1 MRTMK
6 IISKKGC
13 VVQALKNKEVDVIL
27 HVCNDRGVMGSGVA
41 LTVKTEIP
49 EAYEAYRKS
58 GHRLGTT
65 TFAGR
70 VVNMVAQHNYGY
82 DGLRYLNYGALAEC
96 LIDIQDILI
105 DLESIEG
112 IEKLKIG
119 VPYKMGA
126 HRAGGDWKIISE
138 MIEFIFGDMQVYSY
152 AID

>member
-1 MRTMK
+1 MK

-13 VVQALKNKEVDVIL
+13 VVQALKNEEVDVIL

-49 EAYEAYRKS
+49 EAYKAYRNSSHK
-58 GHRLGTT
+58 LGTVS
-65 TFAGR
+65 FGGR

-82 DGLRYLNYGALAEC
+82 DGLKYLNYGALAEC
-96 LIDIQDILI
+96 LIGIQDLLI

-112 IEKLKIG
+112 IEKLRVGI
-119 VPYKMGA
+119 PYKMGA
-126 HRAGGDWKIISE
+126 HRAGGDWGIISE
-138 MIEFIFGDMQVYSY
+138 MIEFIFKDMQVYSY